1 MMKQKL
7 KEIIQSAFSTFG
19 YVIIQKNH
27 VYPPPDTRCTIDGTL
42 QSLSSKKTKIETIID
57 IGASDGRWSVNAM
70 RYFPNAQYFLVEAQ
84 QCHKPALEK
93 LGLDM
98 ANLRSVLAA
107 AGDKVGTIYFDAGNP
122 FGGLA
127 SHTPFP
133 TNNIEVPVT
142 TLDFEVS
149 KNNLHGPFLIK
160 FDTHGFEIPIL
171 KGAIQTLEQTSVIIM
186 ECYLHRLTED
196 SLLFHE
202 ICLYLDELGF
212 RCIDMVDPVWRAYD
226 DTFWQMD
233 LIFIRKESPEFQYSQ
248 YE

>member
-1 MMKQKL
+1 MQ
-7 KEIIQSAFSTFG
+7 
-19 YVIIQKNH
+19 
-27 VYPPPDTRCTIDGTL
+27 
-42 QSLSSKKTKIETIID
+42 
-57 IGASDGRWSVNAM
+57 
-70 RYFPNAQYFLVEAQ
+70 YFPNAQYFLVEAQ
-84 QCHKPALEK
+84 QCHKPALAK
-93 LGLDM
+93 LERDRT
-98 ANLRSVLAA
+98 NLRSVLAA

-133 TNNIEVPVT
+133 ANNIEVPVT

-171 KGAIQTLEQTSVIIM
+171 KGAAQTLKQTSVIIM

-202 ICLYLDELGF
+202 ICLYLNELGF
-212 RCIDMVDPVWRAYD
+212 RCIDMVDPVWRTYD

-233 LIFIRKESPEFQYSQ
+233 LVFIRKESPEFQYSQ